1 MKAVFITIF
10 IFSFLSALE
19 AQNTGKKIN
28 RESPGITPVFLEI
41 EGVKG
46 ESSPDTLPPAPKGNF
61 FIGAGP
67 LMSQT
72 NNTNLSP
79 RMTISPRT
87 GFTAQLGYAFAFAK
101 SRLLIN
107 ASYSE
112 GGVNVAVG
120 DINGD
125 GKADNET
132 AKLRYISIPLQYQ
145 HFIGERKLFY
155 AGGGGYAALLLPAI
169 QKVRAYN
176 EGFEKQDVGLMISAG
191 ARFTSR
197 INITAT
203 YQYGLMDI
211 DIATTNRA
219 RNGMAFIMI
228 SYSFGPI
235 IKIKPKG
242 GAQESGK
249 HLKKATLTPRKSTE
263 KDY

>member
-1 MKAVFITIF
+1 MKTALSTFIL
-10 IFSFLSALE
+10 FLFTAAIQ
-19 AQNTGKKIN
+19 AQSTNKKVTK
-28 RESPGITPVFLEI
+28 ESQDITPIFLEI
-41 EGVKG
+41 DGVKG

-67 LMSQT
+67 LVSQT
-72 NNTNLSP
+72 SNTNLSP
-79 RMTISPRT
+79 RMSVAYRT
-87 GFTAQLGYAFAFAK
+87 GFTVHAGYAFSFAK

-132 AKLRYISIPLQYQ
+132 AKLRYISIPVQYQ

-176 EGFEKQDVGLMISAG
+176 EGFEKQDAGLLFSAG
-191 ARFTSR
+191 AKITSR
-197 INITAT
+197 MHLTAT
-203 YQYGLMDI
+203 YQLGLIDI
-211 DIATTNRA
+211 DVAAANTA
-219 RNGMAFIMI
+219 RNGMAFLML
-228 SYSFGPI
+228 SYSVGPI

-242 GAQESGK
+242 
-249 HLKKATLTPRKSTE
+249 
-263 KDY
+263 